1 MRGAL
6 ATSNQSTMKGVN
18 SIPLANIGISDAN
31 QYRHGDPPVDL
42 AMDIKVRLFLASVTR
57 GRLIC
62 ITVTATNASIRA
74 HGDQNLHSGH
84 D

>member
-18 SIPLANIGISDAN
+18 SIPLANIGFSDAN
-31 QYRHGDPPVDL
+31 QYRHGDPPVDR
-42 AMDIKVRLFLASVTR
+42 AMDIKVRLFVVSVTR

-62 ITVTATNASIRA
+62 ITVTATTAFVRA
-74 HGDQNLHSGH
+74 DGDPNLHSGH